1 MDPKASMKIYA
12 AKGRPSDNPL
22 IIHIADIRDLD
33 KIVTEVPEKARIL
46 AEKYWPGPLTMILPK
61 ADIVPKETTG
71 GLDSVAVRFPS
82 DRIAQELI
90 LAAGGYV
97 AAPSANTS
105 GRPSPTTAGHVA
117 EDLGDA
123 IDMIIDGGQVN
134 IGLESTIVDFTEEVP
149 VVLRP
154 GYISLEMLQ
163 ETLGEVRMDKGL
175 IKPDSKVHPKAPGMK
190 YRHYAPKADLAIV
203 EGPTERVIAEIE
215 KRALAAQENG
225 QTVGIIATD
234 ETKSRYSHGIIKSI
248 GSREQEETI
257 AHHLYE
263 VLREFDSCNVSAIY
277 SEAFFTP
284 RMGQAIMNR
293 LLKAAGHKIIN
304 VEEEEK

>member
-1 MDPKASMKIYA
+1 MKAEIAVMTAENIDRKAIAKGGEILKNGGLVAFPTETVYGLGADALNEDAAKKIYA

-22 IIHIADIRDLD
+22 IIHITNMKALD
-33 KIVTEVPEKARIL
+33 KIVSEVPEKAVKV

-117 EDLGDA
+117 EDLGEA

-154 GYISLEMLQ
+154 GYISHE
-163 ETLGEVRMDKGL
+163 E
-175 IKPDSKVHPKAPGMK
+175 
-190 YRHYAPKADLAIV
+190 
-203 EGPTERVIAEIE
+203 
-215 KRALAAQENG
+215 
-225 QTVGIIATD
+225 
-234 ETKSRYSHGIIKSI
+234 SR
-248 GSREQEETI
+248 
-257 AHHLYE
+257 
-263 VLREFDSCNVSAIY
+263 F
-277 SEAFFTP
+277 P
-284 RMGQAIMNR
+284 
-293 LLKAAGHKIIN
+293 
-304 VEEEEK
+304 